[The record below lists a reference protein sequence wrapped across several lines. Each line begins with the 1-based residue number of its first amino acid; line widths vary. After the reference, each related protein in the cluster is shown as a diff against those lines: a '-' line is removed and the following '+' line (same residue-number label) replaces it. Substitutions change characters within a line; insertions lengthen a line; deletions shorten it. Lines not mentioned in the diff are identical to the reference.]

1 MNGKFLTLSIPS
13 PFVLRLSKD
22 ERRVF
27 RQNQKST
34 ALRLFVLLFSILAL
48 SPSIVNAAEEIKI
61 ASTGPGL
68 STLPLEIAARK
79 GFFRDEGFDVLTI
92 TMRTNIAVNALLT
105 RSVEYATP
113 STSAIKAA
121 AAGLPVKT
129 IAVLLGRPDY
139 FLTVKRDVST
149 VRDLKGKR
157 IAIGSF
163 GAAADLA
170 LRTVA
175 KQDGLDP
182 DRDLIRLQMGGAAT
196 RYAALIAGSAD
207 ATILTLPYNLQAE
220 KAGYKDLL
228 WFGERLELPLA
239 GLAVRDETIQ
249 KNPKQVLG
257 VIRAVFR
264 AMAFASANREETTQL
279 LMNWLRLDREVAV
292 RSYDLGKRS
301 WSDGGVVSDAAVQSL
316 VDQSMLE
323 LKSKDPVSLDK
334 VRNWS
339 FAEQARREL
348 GKVGPAK

>member
-1 MNGKFLTLSIPS
+1 MKKSSVLCRWVSI
-13 PFVLRLSKD
+13 
-22 ERRVF
+22 
-27 RQNQKST
+27 
-34 ALRLFVLLFSILAL
+34 FSILAL
-48 SPSIVNAAEEIKI
+48 SPTIVNAAEELKI
-61 ASTGPGL
+61 ASTGAGL

-79 GFFRDEGFDVLTI
+79 GFFRDEGFEVLTI

-105 RSVEYATP
+105 RNDDYATP

-121 AAGLPVKT
+121 TAGLPVKT

-139 FLTVKRDVST
+139 FLTVKREVSS

-182 DRDLIRLQMGGAAT
+182 DRDLIRLQMGGAAA
-196 RYAALIAGSAD
+196 RYAALISGSVD

-228 WFGERLELPLA
+228 WLGERLELPLA

-249 KNPKQVLG
+249 KNPTQVYG
-257 VIRAVFR
+257 VVRAVFR
-264 AMAFASANREETTQL
+264 AMAFAGANREETTQL
-279 LMNWLRLDREVAV
+279 LANWLRLDRDVAS

-301 WSDGGVVSDAAVQSL
+301 WADGGVVSDAAVQSL

-323 LKSKDPVSLDK
+323 LKSKDSVPLDK

-348 GKVGPAK
+348 GSGGVGR